1 MTIKK
6 LLQSLVGHKV
16 KFVVIGAWAFP
27 SHGYSRATYDID
39 FFYEPTKAN
48 IKRII
53 AGLREAG
60 YAGVEELTL
69 DQLTTKKTLFRQYS
83 QMTDIHP
90 FVAGATFSEVW
101 KRKKAA
107 TIEGVKIFVPSLEDI
122 IIMKKAAGRTKDLAD
137 LEVLEEIQRQKSA
150 VAEKRIL

>member
-6 LLQSLVGHKV
+6 LLRSLVGHKV

-53 AGLREAG
+53 AGLRE
-60 YAGVEELTL
+60 
-69 DQLTTKKTLFRQYS
+69 
-83 QMTDIHP
+83 
-90 FVAGATFSEVW
+90 VW

-107 TIEGVKIFVPSLEDI
+107 TIEGIKFLFLRLKIPL
-122 IIMKKAAGRTKDLAD
+122 L
-137 LEVLEEIQRQKSA
+137 
-150 VAEKRIL
+150 